1 MNAGPILWAVCALIA
16 STPNRV
22 QANNEC
28 VVMAPNAL
36 RLGARETV
44 VAMASGRAQ
53 KVVISLV
60 GNRPGRSA
68 FFETTLDVEAGSAGV
83 GEVLVRPED
92 VPHMQL
98 TKGDATVKLSVQC
111 GAWSRD
117 VLLPLSGA
125 SADHLFLQ
133 TDKPI
138 YHPGSTVNIRFIA
151 LNGTLEPS
159 STPFKLEVRNPQN
172 VVLEAKEFNPEQ
184 DIMLSHQ
191 FAVPKPTI
199 LGEWSL
205 VMRYGHKFEQNTTT
219 TFAVEK
225 YVLPRF
231 SVQIHTPG
239 YILPGFADITVD
251 VRAKFVNQLPVRG
264 FVSFKFSVKNE
275 VGDLTKIGTSNKPKQ
290 LVAGDCTYKLARTDL
305 VSRLGEGQLDALFR
319 TRARLVVEAT
329 VTEEATGIQ
338 ETGRNEQAVFTTS
351 PYLIS
356 TARSEK
362 SFKPGTKFYVVA
374 EVTYTNG
381 EPAARVPTRLTSEN
395 GRVQT
400 MSHRTDVNGVV
411 TFLIIST
418 SGDGEFKFTV
428 ETADQHFPEDQ
439 QAKAFVM
446 LQAYKDGST
455 KYIAIERKDPRAL
468 VAAGSTYEAS
478 IFKPQN
484 SQLTSAYYVVLSRGR
499 VMEAAKIATVGGV
512 LDPKVA
518 FVVTP
523 EMTPSFRLLVVAFVD
538 NDLVTDAVYV
548 NAVPTCT
555 TDSHFTLTWKSPQ
568 AVLEPGSTETL
579 LLKGTE
585 GTRVGLLGVDQAVY
599 LLRRK
604 DLLTRKKVFQSMEAK
619 DMGNGQDAGR
629 KAVETLANAGVVLLT
644 SQASYAAPVVE
655 RQRGKREIKL
665 DIVKEYENETLRDC
679 CSRGMQPDQLL
690 RSCSEREEAL
700 LSYLDAGVALYT
712 RECVAA
718 FGKCCIHVEDN
729 QAVGRSSAEEADVLG
744 MSNFKDLEGEERR
757 NFRETWIFNQLTLR
771 EHGEASLEVTVPDSI
786 TTWEVSAVGVAPS
799 GGICVL
805 DPLEIPVFKKLFVEV
820 NLPYSVIK
828 KEQIDIPAT
837 VYNYDHKDLKVRV
850 AMLGTKDVCSGAKE
864 GKRSSV
870 RTLTV
875 PAGQGR
881 TVVFPVVPLA
891 AGEREIRVAAYS
903 DGSAIDSV
911 KVMLRVEPPGFSRNE
926 SFNLILDPQN
936 TQKRPA
942 RNAASP
948 THGYRES
955 FAPGGKQF
963 VVIKLPDRSPK
974 EVIPGSERCE
984 INIVG
989 DEMGAALEASVKNP
1003 GDLLKRMPKN
1013 CGEQI
1018 MIYLAPTLYAYE
1030 YLKTASRI
1038 SPEDERIALRYIRR
1052 GYQMNLNYRKSDG
1065 SFAVWSNYNSSLWL
1079 TAFVVRTLCK
1089 AQKYIPIDKY
1099 VITSGLGYILTQ
1111 QKQDGSFHD
1120 IFNLIH
1126 GDLLGGVNGT
1136 VPLTAYTLLTLQECD
1151 REGVQVAGLTESFA
1165 KATGFIE
1172 GQLNPNTSPYVLSL
1186 AAYALSL
1193 GKSPAKNGTLRRL
1206 GGIFQRGNEGG
1217 LYVSAGS
1224 EPLSVEA
1231 TSYALMALLNAGES
1245 RDDIT
1250 AMVQWLNLQMNPS
1263 GSLRSSQDTVVALQA
1278 LSKYALYARDADID
1292 LTCEVTLSGDRNF
1305 NRTLRIKRDNAQQR
1319 NRIEIPDSNDKIF
1332 VNVKGTGRAT
1342 MYFVTSYES
1351 PVGADLL
1358 CKFDLKINFTQQ
1370 KVNVSKALEGK
1381 GSFKKIYSMEVCARS
1396 LEKKLKGMA
1405 ILDVGL
1411 LTGFNPVLADLDKLV
1426 ADKRVDSYELSQR
1439 SVVFYLS
1446 TIPSHASVCVEFGLQ
1461 QEFAVGKLQ
1470 SGSVKAYAYYDPD
1483 ISCRK
1488 FYSPDS
1494 TSPLLKSNC
1503 SDDNEG
1509 HSDVCKCLEGI
1520 ESQQDL
1526 LNKTRVVKARENCE
1540 SFKLTEGSRYIIMGK
1555 DAKYK
1560 EKDRFGDEQY
1570 VYVIDSDS
1578 VVIPVEAAKK
1588 PSRTEGGGRNR
1599 PGTKPSEKRPSQKPE
1614 DQKCDFGKLIAWFI
1628 NEFSDES
1635 KRCNT

>member
-1 MNAGPILWAVCALIA
+1 
-16 STPNRV
+16 
-22 QANNEC
+22 
-28 VVMAPNAL
+28 
-36 RLGARETV
+36 
-44 VAMASGRAQ
+44 
-53 KVVISLV
+53 
-60 GNRPGRSA
+60 
-68 FFETTLDVEAGSAGV
+68 
-83 GEVLVRPED
+83 
-92 VPHMQL
+92 
-98 TKGDATVKLSVQC
+98 
-111 GAWSRD
+111 
-117 VLLPLSGA
+117 
-125 SADHLFLQ
+125 
-133 TDKPI
+133 
-138 YHPGSTVNIRFIA
+138 
-151 LNGTLEPS
+151 
-159 STPFKLEVRNPQN
+159 
-172 VVLEAKEFNPEQ
+172 
-184 DIMLSHQ
+184 
-191 FAVPKPTI
+191 
-199 LGEWSL
+199 
-205 VMRYGHKFEQNTTT
+205 
-219 TFAVEK
+219 
-225 YVLPRF
+225 
-231 SVQIHTPG
+231 
-239 YILPGFADITVD
+239 
-251 VRAKFVNQLPVRG
+251 
-264 FVSFKFSVKNE
+264 
-275 VGDLTKIGTSNKPKQ
+275 
-290 LVAGDCTYKLARTDL
+290 
-305 VSRLGEGQLDALFR
+305 
-319 TRARLVVEAT
+319 
-329 VTEEATGIQ
+329 
-338 ETGRNEQAVFTTS
+338 
-351 PYLIS
+351 
-356 TARSEK
+356 
-362 SFKPGTKFYVVA
+362 
-374 EVTYTNG
+374 
-381 EPAARVPTRLTSEN
+381 
-395 GRVQT
+395 
-400 MSHRTDVNGVV
+400 
-411 TFLIIST
+411 
-418 SGDGEFKFTV
+418 
-428 ETADQHFPEDQ
+428 
-439 QAKAFVM
+439 
-446 LQAYKDGST
+446 
-455 KYIAIERKDPRAL
+455 
-468 VAAGSTYEAS
+468 
-478 IFKPQN
+478 
-484 SQLTSAYYVVLSRGR
+484 
-499 VMEAAKIATVGGV
+499 MEAAKIATEGGV

-555 TDSHFTLTWKSPQ
+555 TDSHFTLTRRTPG
-568 AVLEPGSTETL
+568 AVLEPGSIEKL
-579 LLKGTE
+579 LLKGRE

-644 SQASYAAPVVE
+644 SQASYGAPAVE
-655 RQRGKREIKL
+655 RRRAKREIKL

-805 DPLEIPVFKKLFVEV
+805 DPLQIPVFKKLFVEV

-828 KEQIDIPAT
+828 EEQIEIPAT

-850 AMLGTKDVCSGAKE
+850 AMLGTKDVCSGVKE
-864 GKRSSV
+864 GKPSSV

-891 AGEREIRVAAYS
+891 AGEREIRVAALS
-903 DGSAIDSV
+903 DGSARDSV
-911 KVMLRVEPPGFSRNE
+911 KVMLRVEPPGVSRNE

-942 RNAASP
+942 RNVASP
-948 THGYRES
+948 TYSYEEKFGL
-955 FAPGGKQF
+955 GGKQL
-963 VVIKLPDRSPK
+963 IQMKRPGRSPK

-984 INIVG
+984 IDIVG
-989 DEMGAALEASVKNP
+989 DDMGAALEASVKNP
-1003 GDLLKRMPKN
+1003 GTLLRMPHG
-1013 CGEQI
+1013 CGEQT
-1018 MIYLAPTLYAYE
+1018 MIGLAPTLYAYE

-1038 SPEDERIALRYIRR
+1038 SPVDEDRALGFISS
-1052 GYQMNLNYRKSDG
+1052 GYQRILNFRKPDG
-1065 SFAVWSNYNSSLWL
+1065 SFAVWNHYRSSLWL
-1079 TAFVVRTLCK
+1079 TAFVVRTLCEARK
-1089 AQKYIPIDKY
+1089 SILIDEK
-1099 VITSGLGYILTQ
+1099 VVTSGLRYILTQ

-1120 IFNLIH
+1120 ISNLIH
-1126 GDLLGGVNGT
+1126 GDLLGGVNGP

-1193 GKSPAKNGTLRRL
+1193 GKSPAKNDTLRRL

-1224 EPLSVEA
+1224 EPLSVQA

-1250 AMVQWLNLQMNPS
+1250 AMVQWLNLRMNPS

-1332 VNVKGTGRAT
+1332 VNVKGTGTAT
-1342 MYFVTSYES
+1342 MYVVTSYES
-1351 PVGADLL
+1351 PVSVDLL
-1358 CKFDLKINFTQQ
+1358 CKFDLKINFTQH

-1381 GSFKKIYSMEVCARS
+1381 GSFKEIYSMEVCARS

-1411 LTGFNPVLADLDKLV
+1411 LTGFNPVLADLDKMV

-1446 TIPSHASVCVEFGLQ
+1446 TIPSNASVCVEFGLQ
-1461 QEFAVGKLQ
+1461 QAFAVGKLQ
-1470 SGSVKAYAYYDPD
+1470 SGSVKAYAYYDP
-1483 ISCRK
+1483 
-1488 FYSPDS
+1488 
-1494 TSPLLKSNC
+1494 
-1503 SDDNEG
+1503 
-1509 HSDVCKCLEGI
+1509 GI

-1560 EKDRFGDEQY
+1560 EKDPHFGDEQ
-1570 VYVIDSDS
+1570 
-1578 VVIPVEAAKK
+1578 
-1588 PSRTEGGGRNR
+1588 
-1599 PGTKPSEKRPSQKPE
+1599 
-1614 DQKCDFGKLIAWFI
+1614 
-1628 NEFSDES
+1628 
-1635 KRCNT
+1635 